1 MLKFQSLGSCKNFIF
16 ASSLINTNQVVA
28 YKRIEL
34 PNGLR
39 VLVNEDAGTPMVAVN
54 LLYNVGARDES
65 PEKTGF
71 AHLFEHLMFGG
82 SVNVP
87 DFDEPIQLA
96 GGENNAFTNNDIT
109 NFYDILLA
117 ENIETA
123 FWLES
128 DRMFSLNFDP
138 QTLEVQRK
146 VVLEE
151 FKETC
156 LNQPYGDVW
165 HHLTDMAYQVHPYRW
180 PTIGKVPKHVEE
192 ATLEDVKAFY
202 QRYYRPNNAVLTV
215 SGRVTARQVFGL
227 AEKWFGDIPAAEVPL
242 RKLPKEPRQNRFQQR
257 VNEAAVPTNALYL
270 AFHMPARTEP
280 DFYAVDLLSDIL
292 AAGPSSR
299 LYRRLLKEQRLFT
312 TIDAYVSGSMDPG
325 LFIVEGRPIEGVSL
339 EAAEQAIWKELKALK
354 EGLIPEAELQK
365 VKNKTESNLA
375 FSELNVLN
383 KAINLAYFEVLG
395 DAELVNREAELYQ
408 KVTTADIQRVSREI
422 LTEENCSELHYI
434 PKA

>member
-1 MLKFQSLGSCKNFIF
+1 LRQVSLN
-16 ASSLINTNQVVA
+16 SS
-28 YKRIEL
+28 
-34 PNGLR
+34 
-39 VLVNEDAGTPMVAVN
+39 
-54 LLYNVGARDES
+54 
-65 PEKTGF
+65 
-71 AHLFEHLMFGG
+71 
-82 SVNVP
+82 
-87 DFDEPIQLA
+87 
-96 GGENNAFTNNDIT
+96 NNDIT
-109 NFYDILLA
+109 HFYDILPA
-117 ENIETA
+117 KKIETA

-180 PTIGKVPKHVEE
+180 PTIGKIPKHVEE

-215 SGRVTARQVFGL
+215 SGRVTAQQVFGL

-299 LYRRLLKEQRLFT
+299 LYRRLLKDQRLFA

-325 LFIVEGRPIEGVSL
+325 LLIVEGRPVEGVSL
-339 EAAEQAIWKELKALK
+339 ETAEQAIWKELNTLK
-354 EGLIPEAELQK
+354 ENPIPEAELQK

-395 DAELVNREAELYQ
+395 EAELVNREAELYQ

>member
-1 MLKFQSLGSCKNFIF
+1 M
-16 ASSLINTNQVVA
+16 A
-28 YKRIEL
+28 
-34 PNGLR
+34 
-39 VLVNEDAGTPMVAVN
+39 AVN
-54 LLYNVGARDES
+54 VLYNVGARDES
-65 PEKTGF
+65 PDRTGF

-82 SVNVP
+82 SANVS

-109 NFYDILLA
+109 NFYDILPA

-128 DRMFSLNFDP
+128 DRMFALNFNA
-138 QTLEVQRK
+138 QTLEIQRK

-180 PTIGKVPKHVEE
+180 PTIGKVPQHVEE
-192 ATLEDVKAFY
+192 ATMADVKTFY
-202 QRYYRPNNAVLTV
+202 QRYYQPNNAVLTV
-215 SGRVTARQVFGL
+215 SGKVTANQVYSL

-257 VNEAAVPTNALYL
+257 VNKAAVPTNALYL

-325 LFIVEGRPIEGVSL
+325 LLIVEGRPIEGVSL
-339 EAAEQAIWKELKALK
+339 ETAERAIWKELNALK
-354 EGLIPEAELQK
+354 AHPVPEAELQK

-375 FSELNVLN
+375 FSEMNVLN

-408 KVTTADIQRVSREI
+408 QVTTADIQRVSLEI

-434 PKA
+434 PNE